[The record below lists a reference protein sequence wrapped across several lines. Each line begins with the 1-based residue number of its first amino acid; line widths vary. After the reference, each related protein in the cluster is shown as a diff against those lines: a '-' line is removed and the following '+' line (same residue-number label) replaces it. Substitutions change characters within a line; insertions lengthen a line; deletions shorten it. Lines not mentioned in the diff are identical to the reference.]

1 MADPSSR
8 LNMTAVRFNLRR
20 ARQRRR
26 WVTIGAG
33 SVILAAFGSMMAYAG
48 DDTGVYAFIRSQ
60 SQPARTRA
68 AVPLPSVFVPSANRR
83 TLGYAPAALE
93 RPQAFRYSQ
102 GDLRTG
108 QARSGE
114 FASLSPLSRATDAGR
129 GLIARHGVPRATKYC
144 VRLCDGFFF
153 PLSLAESEVGYGQA
167 TCSALCPSAVTQLF
181 TAPPGSD
188 GIELASAQGVSYSS
202 LPRAYA
208 YRKQVSRSCTCTS
221 SGIGLNVPPIAQDH
235 TLKKGDL
242 IATVKGARR
251 FSGETPSLR
260 RLSSTW
266 TLEASVRAKVSA
278 NIDRLIGT
286 LQTGA
291 ATRLE
296 QADRLPKNSARI
308 IYPPAFKPGFERIGT
323 QSVAELGQRG
333 GFRALEPSVS
343 TRGAPVSL
351 R

>member
-1 MADPSSR
+1 MSDPSPR
-8 LNMTAVRFNLRR
+8 LNVTALRFSLRQ

-60 SQPARTRA
+60 SQPAKTRSA
-68 AVPLPSVFVPSANRR
+68 APLHAVFVPSANRR
-83 TLGYAPAALE
+83 ALGYAPAALE
-93 RPQAFRYSQ
+93 RPQAFRYTQ

-108 QARSGE
+108 QAQSGE
-114 FASLSPLSRATDAGR
+114 FASLSPLTRTTEVGRSRV
-129 GLIARHGVPRATKYC
+129 ARHGLPRATKYC

-153 PLSLAESEVGYGQA
+153 PLSLAESESGYGQA
-167 TCSALCPSAVTQLF
+167 TCSSLCPAAETQLF
-181 TAPPGSD
+181 SAPQGSD

-221 SGIGLNVPPIAQDH
+221 SGIGLNVPPIGQDH

-251 FSGETPSLR
+251 FSGTTPSLR

-266 TLEASVRAKVSA
+266 TLEASVRSKVSA

-296 QADRLPKNSARI
+296 QADRLPRTSAKVMDI
-308 IYPPAFKPGFERIGT
+308 PAFKPGFERIGT

-343 TRGAPVSL
+343 GWGAPVSL